1 MVHNSAGQYKNVK
14 HQIFVLYKKI
24 LEQIFLNIFIG
35 INKLPKGR
43 LITSTGLEKIWNKTY
58 EHRTGT
64 QILYFHTPNW
74 LTEYRAQTLLTKEPE
89 TIRWINSMPAKSV
102 FWDIGAN
109 IGTFSIY
116 AAKNGV
122 DVVAIEPSFFNLE
135 ILNRNV
141 ISNQVS
147 EKVTIIPIGVG
158 NTTSQ
163 QNFYLSARQLTWGG
177 AHNSLGVNVGFDGMP
192 FDEPI
197 VLKSL
202 SFSVDDLVQIF
213 SQASPNYLK
222 IDVDGLEAE
231 VLKGSVQTL
240 GTVDSILIE
249 VDTDFENQR
258 DEINQILVKYN
269 FELKE
274 ETNDKQGTSNQIW
287 QKIKFS

>member
-1 MVHNSAGQYKNVK
+1 
-14 HQIFVLYKKI
+14 
-24 LEQIFLNIFIG
+24 
-35 INKLPKGR
+35 
-43 LITSTGLEKIWNKTY
+43 
-58 EHRTGT
+58 
-64 QILYFHTPNW
+64 
-74 LTEYRAQTLLTKEPE
+74 
-89 TIRWINSMPAKSV
+89 
-102 FWDIGAN
+102 
-109 IGTFSIY
+109 
-116 AAKNGV
+116 
-122 DVVAIEPSFFNLE
+122 
-135 ILNRNV
+135 
-141 ISNQVS
+141 
-147 EKVTIIPIGVG
+147 
-158 NTTSQ
+158 
-163 QNFYLSARQLTWGG
+163 
-177 AHNSLGVNVGFDGMP
+177 MP
-192 FDEPI
+192 FDKPI

>member
-1 MVHNSAGQYKNVK
+1 MMEKSVIQYRKVK
-14 HQIFVLYKKI
+14 HQIFSVYKKI
-24 LEQIFLNIFIG
+24 LEQVFLNIFTG
-35 INKLPKGR
+35 INILPKGR
-43 LITSTGLEKIWNKTY
+43 LITSTSLEKIWNKTY
-58 EHRTGT
+58 EHRIGT
-64 QILYFHTPNW
+64 QKLLFHTPNW

-116 AAKNGV
+116 AAKNGI
-122 DVVAIEPSFFNLE
+122 DVVAIEPSFFNIE

-147 EKVTIIPIGVG
+147 QKVTIIPIGVG
-158 NTTSQ
+158 NATSK
-163 QNFYLSARQLTWGG
+163 QNFYLSAKQLTWGG
-177 AHNSLGVNVGFDGMP
+177 AHNSLGINVGFDGMP
-192 FDEPI
+192 LNEPI
-197 VLKSL
+197 ILKSL

-213 SQASPNYLK
+213 FQASPNYLK
-222 IDVDGLEAE
+222 IDV
-231 VLKGSVQTL
+231 LKGSIQTL
-240 GTVDSILIE
+240 NTVDSILIE

-258 DEINQILVKYN
+258 EEINQILIKYN